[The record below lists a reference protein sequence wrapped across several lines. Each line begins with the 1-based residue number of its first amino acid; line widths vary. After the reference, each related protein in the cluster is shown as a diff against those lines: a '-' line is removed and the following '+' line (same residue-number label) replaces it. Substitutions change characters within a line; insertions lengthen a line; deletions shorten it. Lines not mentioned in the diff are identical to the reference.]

1 MQHGTETYNAV
12 AKITRTPRQLE
23 ASLLLKAATQ
33 LQTLKDSGAP
43 SRDDLIAAL
52 YYNRRLWSIFVGSV
66 TTAEN
71 ELPREIKNNI
81 ASLGAFIF
89 RHTLAA
95 QQNPTPETLDPLIN
109 INREVAAGL
118 HDEAPAADSA

>member
-1 MQHGTETYNAV
+1 MPHGTQAYDATAR
-12 AKITRTPRQLE
+12 ITRSPRELE

-33 LQTLKDSGAP
+33 LQNIKDSGVP
-43 SRDDLIAAL
+43 SRKELAAAL
-52 YYNRRLWSIFVGSV
+52 YYNRRLWTIFVGSV

-71 ELPREIKNNI
+71 ELPVEIKNNI

-89 RHTLAA
+89 RHTLAV
-95 QQNPTPETLDPLIN
+95 QQAPAPEKLDPLIN

-118 HDEAPAADSA
+118 HDSA